1 MGRSKW
7 PKALI
12 NGYNHQ
18 KRRNQ
23 INKNVMKLVN
33 KKFLVISVDNQEEVL
48 EKVCMITN
56 NLQNKD
62 KSKLKIYLI
71 KN

>member
-12 NGYNHQ
+12 SGYNHQ

-23 INKNVMKLVN
+23 INKNFMKLVN
-33 KKFLVISVDNQEEVL
+33 KKFLAISVDNQEEVL

-56 NLQNKD
+56 NFQNKD

>member
-12 NGYNHQ
+12 SGYNHQ

-23 INKNVMKLVN
+23 INKNFMKLVN
-33 KKFLVISVDNQEEVL
+33 KKFLAISVDSQEEVL

>member
-12 NGYNHQ
+12 SGYNHQ

-33 KKFLVISVDNQEEVL
+33 KKFLAISVDNQEEVL